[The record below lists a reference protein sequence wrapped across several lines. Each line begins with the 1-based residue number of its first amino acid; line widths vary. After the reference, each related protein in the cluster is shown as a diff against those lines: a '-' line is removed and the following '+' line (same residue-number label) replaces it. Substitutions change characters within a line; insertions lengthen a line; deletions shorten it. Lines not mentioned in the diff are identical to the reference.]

1 MPTNLNE
8 QSLEELI
15 VSYLTNENHYELG
28 VSDDYDSEYAI
39 DEKRLRAFLEETQPE
54 KVAASRIFSNPTD
67 HRKFLERLRSEISK
81 RGIVDVLRKGVKHR
95 AATFYLYC
103 PLPSELSVT
112 AQAEYRKNKFCVIH
126 QLHYSRENAKLAIDV
141 VLFLNGL
148 PVITM
153 ELKNQLTCQDTA
165 HAVAQYRSDRD
176 PKDLLFMPKRCA
188 VHFAVDDETI
198 EMCTKLCGKDSWFL
212 PFNKGV
218 NDGAGNPVNP
228 NGLKT
233 SYLWEEIL
241 QKRRL
246 SDIIEHYAQV
256 VEEKDEDTGKMKEK
270 IIWPRW
276 HQLEAVRMLLH
287 DTEAKPVGERYLIQH
302 SAGSGKSNSI
312 TWLAYQLV
320 GMMDGDK
327 AKFDSVIL
335 VTDRVNLDKQLRDNV
350 KAFSHNENIVD
361 WANTSAKLKQHL
373 ENGKKIILTTVH
385 KFGFILDS
393 VGGELAQKHFAVIID
408 EAHSSQSGKM
418 SGKENMVLS
427 GNTVEDAE
435 KNEDAVNEAVSKYI
449 EGRKMAPN
457 ANFYAFTATPKNR
470 TLEVFGVP
478 YQKDDGET
486 GHRPFHVYSMK
497 QAIDEG
503 FILDVLRNYTTY
515 RSYYRIRKTVE
526 DDPEFDRE
534 QAMKKLHYYVE
545 SQPETVAEKA
555 KVMVEH
561 FHTAVAQKIGG
572 EARCMIITTGIGRAI
587 DYFYEVNRLLKER
600 NSQYKAIVAFSGEYN
615 YHGEKVDEARL
626 NGFPSSKIEKT
637 FRKGMYRFLIVADKF
652 QTGYDEP
659 LLHTMY
665 VDKPLHG
672 LQAVQ
677 TLSRL
682 NRTMPGKHETS
693 VLDFVNTADEIQDA
707 FQPYYK
713 TTLLSSE
720 TDPNKLNDLLETI
733 ESYDIYTESEIETF
747 VKMYWA
753 KAPRTELDP
762 ILDTMKERFV
772 ALDKDEQV
780 KCKSAIKAYIRTYEF
795 LSTIMPDSSL
805 EWEKKEEVLVLLVR
819 KLPSLGMDDLT
830 EGLLEAVDFDRY
842 RQEKEGERNIVLENT
857 NTEIGPVPVS
867 INDRAAEPDM
877 QHLSTIEQQFN
888 DLFGN
893 IDWQDSDIVR
903 QQADKVAENVAKDD
917 TVRNSML
924 NSDEETAHQ
933 DSDHSVQSN
942 MSIVTSAS
950 TELMTFYWQH
960 PEFRDKFNQLVFE
973 RVRNQVNPPYNEAE
987 LKDKINIEFRNDFAD
1002 FCDGEHY
1009 VSFNEVLDIFFRL
1022 VNVDTIPDLQGLR
1035 NILKRILNCLY
1046 RAQHREEDYRS
1057 WYAELVSRFEAFL
1070 KKIYWVEHGERMPL
1084 NADGHE
1090 PALRE
1095 TVSYFPK
1102 VEALY
1107 GTRNPKFERFKQ
1119 YYHNV
1124 YSWRNNENHRAID
1137 IPADLLPTCLHAAVA
1152 MYLFSAMVSADDL
1165 KGKL

>member
-8 QSLEELI
+8 KSLEDLI
-15 VSYLTNENHYELG
+15 VEHLTSQNHYEQG
-28 VSDDYDSEYAI
+28 VSNDYDRDYAI
-39 DEKRLRAFLEETQPE
+39 DERRLREFLETTQPE
-54 KVAASRIFSNPTD
+54 KVASSRIFATEVN
-67 HRKFLERLRSEISK
+67 RRRFLEKLRSDITK
-81 RGIVDVLRKGVKHR
+81 RGVVDVLRKGVKHLSN
-95 AATFYLYC
+95 TFYLYS

-112 AQAEYRKNKFCVIH
+112 AQTAYRKNKFCVIR
-126 QLHYSRENAKLAIDV
+126 QLHYSKENTKLAIDV
-141 VLFLNGL
+141 VIFLNGL
-148 PVITM
+148 PIITM

-165 HAVAQYRSDRD
+165 HAVAQYRSDRN
-176 PKDLLFMPKRCA
+176 PNDLLFKPKRCA

-198 EMCTKLCGKDSWFL
+198 EMCTKLCGKGSWFM

-233 SYLWEEIL
+233 SYLWEDIL
-241 QKRRL
+241 SKRRL

-256 VEEKDEDTGKMKEK
+256 TEEKDEDTGKKKEK

-276 HQLEAVRMLLH
+276 HQLEAVRMLLS
-287 DTEAKPVGERYLIQH
+287 DTKSNEIGKRYLIQH

-320 GMMDGDK
+320 GMKDSNGKD
-327 AKFDSVIL
+327 KFDSIII

-350 KAFSHNENIVD
+350 KAFMQNENIVD
-361 WANTSAKLKQHL
+361 WANKSDTLRKLL

-385 KFGFILDS
+385 KFSFILGE
-393 VGGELAQKHFAVIID
+393 VGSDLAKKHFAVIID

-427 GNTVEDAE
+427 GNGELDDDE
-435 KNEDAVNEAVSKYI
+435 EEVNEAVSRYI

-457 ANFYAFTATPKNR
+457 ANFYAFTATPKNK

-478 YQKDDGET
+478 YQKPDGEI

-503 FILDVLRNYTTY
+503 FILDVLQNYTTY

-526 DDPEFDRE
+526 DDPEFDRD
-534 QAMKKLHYYVE
+534 QAMKKLHYFVE
-545 SQPETVAEKA
+545 SQPETVEEKA

-572 EARCMIITTGIGRAI
+572 EARCMICTAGIERAI
-587 DYFYEVNRLLKER
+587 DYFYEVNKLLRER
-600 NSQYKAIVAFSGEYN
+600 GSQYKTIVAFSGEFD
-615 YHGEKVDEARL
+615 YHGTKLDEAKL
-626 NGFPSSKIEKT
+626 NHFPSSQIEKQ

-665 VDKPLHG
+665 VDKPLRD

-682 NRTMPGKHETS
+682 NRTMPGKYETS
-693 VLDFVNTADEIQDA
+693 VLDFVNTSDDIEQA

-713 TTLLSSE
+713 TTLLSKE
-720 TDPNKLNDLLETI
+720 TNPNKLNDLLDTI
-733 ESYDIYTESEIETF
+733 ESYDIYYPNEIDDF
-747 VKMYWA
+747 VRKYWT

-762 ILDTMKERFV
+762 ILDTMKERFM
-772 ALDKDEQV
+772 ALSDDDKV
-780 KCKSAIKAYIRTYEF
+780 KCKSAMKAYIRTYEF
-795 LSTIMPDSSL
+795 LSTIMPESSI

-830 EGLLEAVDFDRY
+830 KGLLDAVDFDRY
-842 RQEKEGERNIVLENT
+842 HQEKIEERNIMLENT
-857 NTEIGPVPVS
+857 DTEIDPVPVS
-867 INDRAAEPDM
+867 INDHVAEPDM
-877 QHLSTIEQQFN
+877 QPLSTIEQEFN

-893 IDWQDSDIVR
+893 FNFKDAGIVR
-903 QQADKVAENVAKDD
+903 HQLNKVIENVTNDD

-924 NSDEETAHQ
+924 NSDEDTAHQ
-933 DSDHSVQSN
+933 DSDFSVQHN
-942 MSIVTSAS
+942 MSDVASAS
-950 TELMTFYWQH
+950 TELMTLYW
-960 PEFRDKFNQLVFE
+960 RDANVRQKVNQWVFDK
-973 RVRNQVNPPYNEAE
+973 VRSQVNPSYNETE
-987 LKDKINIEFRNDFAD
+987 LKERINMEFRNDFAD

-1009 VSFNEVLDIFFRL
+1009 VSFSEVLDIFFRL

-1035 NILKRILNCLY
+1035 NILRRILNCLY

-1107 GTRNPKFERFKQ
+1107 STHNPKFERFKQ

-1152 MYLFSAMVSADDL
+1152 MYLFSTMVSANEL
-1165 KGKL
+1165 KEKL